1 MACCI
6 ISSGKGSGRLV
17 AGDSRG
23 CRRVHRRGD
32 EYSLVTLC
40 LANFQDPCASTS
52 ICTAWHTCW
61 VDFGSKDQLMLLQ
74 GFTEEGHSMHTRAHV
89 TFWSRASHVLEMHH
103 SPEPVRAGDGR
114 FAQNPHSLALHL
126 NLLHRKTLQLL
137 VALHMQ
143 GW

>member
-17 AGDSRG
+17 AGDSRDR
-23 CRRVHRRGD
+23 RRVHRRGD

-40 LANFQDPCASTS
+40 LANFKDPCASTS

-74 GFTEEGHSMHTRAHV
+74 GFMEGGHSMHTWAHV

-126 NLLHRKTLQLL
+126 NCCTEKYNQLL
-137 VALHMQ
+137 IALHMQ
-143 GW
+143 VL